1 MATHERQMP
10 SHIKS
15 RAIPGI
21 DYESAELGPA
31 HDTSP
36 DDVLTALTLPGR
48 GVIYDLDAGR
58 WPGMPVGGHNPP
70 FTVTAYRTPLGVR
83 ASGDYQ
89 LSRNGSPE
97 RNFVTDMIISGT
109 HTGTHLDALSH
120 ITRGED
126 DSWHGGYTAAESL
139 GDFGPMRAESSS
151 IPPFVCRGV
160 LIDVANAR
168 GEDALP
174 AGELITAAEL
184 DETLHRQNVV
194 IRSGDAVLLRTGYM
208 KVWGTPSAKA
218 HAGAGIG
225 RDGGRYLAD
234 QGAVLV
240 GADTEAVEQAP
251 ATDLELPLT
260 PVHIDLLIERGIY
273 LLELA
278 YLEDLSRDRV
288 YEFLFM
294 CLPLRIRGGTG
305 AMVRPIAIA

>member
-15 RAIPGI
+15 RAMPGI
-21 DYESAELGPA
+21 DYEGAELGPA

-36 DDVLTALTLPGR
+36 DDVLTALTLPRR
-48 GVIYDLDAGR
+48 GVVYDLDAGR

-83 ASGDYQ
+83 ASGDYE

-120 ITRGED
+120 ITCGD
-126 DSWHGGYTAAESL
+126 NDSWHGGYTAAESL

-168 GEDALP
+168 GVDALP

-184 DETLHRQNVV
+184 EETLHRQNVV

-208 KVWGTPSAKA
+208 QVWGTPSAKA
-218 HAGAGIG
+218 HVGAGIG

-251 ATDLELPLT
+251 ATDPELPLT